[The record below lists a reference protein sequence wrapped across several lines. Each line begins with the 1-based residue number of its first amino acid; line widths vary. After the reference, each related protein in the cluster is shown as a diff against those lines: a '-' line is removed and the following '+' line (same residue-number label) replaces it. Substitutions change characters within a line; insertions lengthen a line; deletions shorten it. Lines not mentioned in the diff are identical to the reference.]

1 MHKIFAKLNLKQKS
15 VRYRVGSR
23 LSTLPAA
30 LLLNSFRLPE
40 KHILPLYC
48 VLSLR

>member
-23 LSTLPAA
+23 PTTLPAA
-30 LLLNSFRLPE
+30 LLLNNLRLPE
-40 KHILPLYC
+40 KHILLLYC